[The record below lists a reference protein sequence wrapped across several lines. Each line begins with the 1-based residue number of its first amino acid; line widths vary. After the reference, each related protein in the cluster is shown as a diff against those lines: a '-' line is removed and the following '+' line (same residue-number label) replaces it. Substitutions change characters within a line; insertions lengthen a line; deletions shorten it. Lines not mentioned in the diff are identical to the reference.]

1 MDIYELGPFRLDTPN
16 GLLLHGSEP
25 VVLGQRAVAL
35 LRALIEKPGALV
47 SKDVLIDAA
56 WPGQAVEESNLP
68 VQIAALRRVLGST
81 PGGERWIETMPRRGY
96 RFVGPVVAREQHSVS
111 AAPLQVAAPRDAEPI
126 DHDHAERRQ
135 ITDLSC
141 YLVGMGAEAGG
152 TGPKDLRETVEHGG
166 SEIVGRHNWRGRV
179 IVGTAIAAT
188 LVIVSIMWWL
198 WPASN
203 YFSRAGM
210 PAEQASGSI
219 MPTITA
225 PTAAAISP
233 PLVAPRL
240 SIVVLP
246 FANLSR
252 DPGEQYFVD
261 GITEDLTTDLSR
273 LPHMLVISSNSAFTY
288 RDKSVSAKEIGR
300 ELGVRYVLEGS
311 VERSGSEIR
320 ANAQLVDAATDTHL
334 WAERFDQ
341 RLDDLFALQN
351 EITGR
356 IAHTLSLELVGVE
369 AARLTDHPDALDYIF
384 RGRAALAQ
392 PASKENYGIA
402 TGFFEQALALEPR
415 SVEVRNLLAATLGA
429 QVLDDFSDSPVSD
442 LARADTLVAQTL
454 AVSPNSAGAH
464 YAKGVLLRARGRPD
478 EAAFEFGKAL
488 AFNPNWVS
496 ALYHLAWCKWMTGS
510 IDEVIPLAVQAM
522 RLSPRSPNIG
532 SWYWR
537 IGSVYLLQSHVGD
550 AVLWLER
557 ARSANPRLAGI
568 HGALASAYALEGETE
583 HAATELAEARRLDSD
598 KFASLA
604 HVRAAGSAGSR
615 NYWGV
620 PKIRALFEAT
630 YFAGLRKAGMPEE

>member
-25 VVLGQRAVAL
+25 VMLGRRAVAL

-47 SKDVLIDAA
+47 SKDVLIEAA

-96 RFVGPVVAREQHSVS
+96 RFIGPVVAREQHSVS
-111 AAPLQVAAPRDAEPI
+111 AAPLQVAVPRDAEL
-126 DHDHAERRQ
+126 RQ
-135 ITDLSC
+135 ITDL
-141 YLVGMGAEAGG
+141 GAKAGG
-152 TGPKDLRETVEHGG
+152 TGPKDLRETVEHGV

-179 IVGTAIAAT
+179 IAGMAISAT
-188 LVIVSIMWWL
+188 FVIVSIMWWH

-252 DPGEQYFVD
+252 DPAEQYFVD

-334 WAERFDQ
+334 WAELFD
-341 RLDDLFALQN
+341 RRVGDLFALQN

-356 IAHTLSLELVGVE
+356 IANTLRLELVGVE

-415 SVEVRNLLAATLGA
+415 SVEVRNLLAATLVA
-429 QVLDDFSDSPVSD
+429 QVLDDFSGSPDSD
-442 LARADTLVAQTL
+442 LARADTLVAQAL

-488 AFNPNWVS
+488 AFDPNWVS

-510 IDEVIPLAVQAM
+510 IDEVVPLAEQAM

-557 ARSANPRLAGI
+557 ARSANPKLAGI
-568 HGALASAYALEGETE
+568 HGALASAYALQGETE
-583 HAATELAEARRLDSD
+583 RAATELAEARRLDSD

-604 HVRAAGSAGSR
+604 RVRAAGSSGSR